1 MRWLSV
7 ALVSFAL
14 ALPAH
19 AGLEE
24 SIVGLYVR
32 ASQADLG
39 TGFFTSDSG
48 QIVTA
53 YHVIR
58 GAQGIKAV
66 DAKGTVYNDPI
77 VAFIAPDRDLA
88 ILQLADRPRPR
99 TTPLR
104 LSATIPSPS
113 EDLTIIGY
121 PRGLPSQFVPAR
133 TTSSAFLNSLT
144 LQDRRGRRLFQQE
157 MDLVMLSGP
166 VAYSGLSG
174 APVISHAGVI
184 GVFSGSYDESGGIF
198 WAIPNK
204 YMKDATKVGKRPAE
218 ITNWPS
224 TMMAVGFRSLTHHFK
239 VNPQGERLFDAYL
252 EALTQYS
259 RRSEALGVA
268 AQRVAPQ
275 CVIWRPVLQAVV
287 SDPSLTKDAAKN
299 MLEPF
304 MQQFLPAL
312 DSYGKAHTAFGEAG
326 QLVVVRLQ
334 DLSTWAHREA
344 NLTVPDM
351 RALDARISM
360 VIKGAPSTF
369 YYETL
374 GDDRQQLQKAFA
386 EMAKAFSVITEQSR
400 PSDFA
405 RAMLRVIDTF
415 EPHSLRHAS
424 ARAVV
429 ERARWLSAFR
439 QVGSAFEPIVYQ

>member
-1 MRWLSV
+1 MRWLSI
-7 ALVSFAL
+7 ALVSFVL

-58 GAQGIKAV
+58 GAQGIRAV
-66 DAKGTVYNDPI
+66 DAKGTVYNDLI
-77 VAFIAPDRDLA
+77 VDFIAPDRDLA
-88 ILQLADRPRPR
+88 ILQIMDRPTPM
-99 TTPLR
+99 TKPLR
-104 LSATIPSPS
+104 LTPTIPSPS

-133 TTSSAFLNSLT
+133 TTSSAFLNSLA
-144 LQDRRGRRLFQQE
+144 LQDRNGRRLFKQG

-174 APVISHAGVI
+174 APVISNAGVI

-204 YMKDATKVGKRPAE
+204 YIKDVTKVGKRPAE
-218 ITNWPS
+218 IASWPN
-224 TMMAVGFRSLTHHFK
+224 TLMAVGFRSLKQHFR
-239 VNPQGERLFDAYL
+239 VNPHGEKLFDAYL

-259 RRSEALGVA
+259 RRSEELGVA
-268 AQRVAPQ
+268 AQRLAAL
-275 CVIWRPVLQAVV
+275 CGTWRPVLQAVA
-287 SDPSLTKDAAKN
+287 SDPSLDRDAART
-299 MLEPF
+299 MLEPVMEHF
-304 MQQFLPAL
+304 FPGL
-312 DSYGKAHTAFGEAG
+312 DAYGKAHTAFAEAG

-334 DLSTWAHREA
+334 DLTTWAYHEG
-344 NLTVPDM
+344 NLTLVD
-351 RALDARISM
+351 RQTLDARISK
-360 VIKGAPSTF
+360 VVKAAPSTF
-369 YYETL
+369 YYQAL
-374 GDDRQQLQKAFA
+374 GDDRQQLQNALVD
-386 EMAKAFSVITEQSR
+386 MAKAVSVITEQSR

-405 RAMLRVIDTF
+405 RAVLRMLDTF
-415 EPHSLRHAS
+415 EPHALRHAS
-424 ARAVV
+424 ARALG
-429 ERARWLSAFR
+429 ERVRWLSTFR
-439 QVGSAFEPIVYQ
+439 QVGSAFEPILYQ